1 MGSADRDTPVPPQG
15 RHSGVEPSNGHHAG
29 EGERLERMEK
39 TVDDTWGLMGKLAA
53 GQSKLES
60 GLHKLET
67 GQTILAKE
75 MGQVKAN
82 VTMLVEAQQK
92 AALHVASEPPPMR
105 DRLPSLVDVNELE
118 KLPPTHDG
126 QPRYGMTSGQMAA
139 VIETKVEQRVSAAL
153 DLRDLKSAAKP
164 WLFMTGRFFPALVLA
179 LAGAAGMGLWALI
192 SHYLGVK

>member
-1 MGSADRDTPVPPQG
+1 MMASTDRPTPVPPQG
-15 RHSGVEPSNGHHAG
+15 RHSGIEPEAEGNGHRHVG
-29 EGERLERMEK
+29 ESDRLERIEK
-39 TVDDTWGLMGKLAA
+39 VVDDTWGLMGRLAA
-53 GQSKLES
+53 GQA
-60 GLHKLET
+60 
-67 GQTILAKE
+67 ILAKE
-75 MGQVKAN
+75 VGQVRAN
-82 VTMLVEAQQK
+82 VALLVDAQQK

-118 KLPPTHDG
+118 KLPPTQDG

-139 VIETKVEQRVSAAL
+139 VIETKVEQRVGAAL
-153 DLRDLKSAAKP
+153 ELRDLKSAARP